1 LSRNAWSPS
10 REAAPSKPNDVEHA
24 AALRC
29 AKSRLQMFAV
39 LPQIPEN
46 SEQTG
51 GQGMSDSSS
60 VILEKR
66 GQAFWITI
74 NRPDKRNALNG
85 DVIAGISRGYR
96 EAHEDRDVRAIV
108 LTGVGEKAFC
118 AGADLQNS
126 GAAFA
131 RDLSIPNV
139 DYADLLRQSQNAT
152 KPSIAR
158 VGGVCMAG
166 GMGLLCMTDMA
177 VAAQEA
183 VFGLPE
189 VKVGVFPMQVLSLLQ
204 TIAPPRLVA
213 EWALTGEPFDAR
225 TALSGGL
232 LNYVVPAA
240 ELDAKVEW
248 LIGRIVDKSP
258 TAIRRGKYAMRAIA
272 SMSFDESIAYTESQ
286 IALLAMTEDAKEGLK
301 AFGEKRKPVWTGK

>member
-1 LSRNAWSPS
+1 MT
-10 REAAPSKPNDVEHA
+10 DT
-24 AALRC
+24 
-29 AKSRLQMFAV
+29 Q
-39 LPQIPEN
+39 
-46 SEQTG
+46 
-51 GQGMSDSSS
+51 S
-60 VILEKR
+60 VILDKR
-66 GQAFWITI
+66 GQALWITI

-85 DVIAGISRGYR
+85 EVIAGIARGYTQ
-96 EAHEDRDVRAIV
+96 AQEDAEVRVIV
-108 LTGVGEKAFC
+108 LTGAGDKAFC

-131 RDLSIPNV
+131 MDFSRPNV
-139 DYADLLRQSQNAT
+139 DYADLLRLSQSAT

-177 VAAQEA
+177 VAAENV

-204 TIAPPRLVA
+204 SIAPPRLIN
-213 EWALTGEPFDAR
+213 EWALTGEPFDAK
-225 TALSGGL
+225 AAQAAGL

-240 ELDAKVEW
+240 ELDAKIDW
-248 LIGRIVDKSP
+248 LISRIVDKSP
-258 TAIRRGKYAMRAIA
+258 TAIRRGKYAMRAIGA
-272 SMSFDESIAYTESQ
+272 MSFDEAIAYLESQ

-301 AFGEKRKPVWTGK
+301 AFAEKRKPVWTGK